1 MLVALEGTVSL
12 YVPLFLS
19 LINGAGESVKIQKH
33 RSPNARGS
41 ERMRYRTAS
50 VRSREKLLERT
61 LEPVFSN
68 GTGQAA
74 M

>member
-41 ERMRYRTAS
+41 ERMRYRTAT
-50 VRSREKLLERT
+50 VMELAWACWPTKGHEDAEL
-61 LEPVFSN
+61 
-68 GTGQAA
+68 
-74 M
+74 

>member
-19 LINGAGESVKIQKH
+19 LINGARRICDYSEAPVA
-33 RSPNARGS
+33 NARGS

-50 VRSREKLLERT
+50 VRESAWACWPTKGHEDAEL
-61 LEPVFSN
+61 
-68 GTGQAA
+68 
-74 M
+74 